1 MRYRVLLLALF
12 AVIAATAQ
20 TEPLFDKEY
29 YRCENQWVLLPKKAA
44 DTAYT
49 TAYLYLDR
57 DAGFS
62 LRLQGSLYKDRGGIW
77 RYSAYDRK
85 SATIFRIPA
94 EFTNVAVMDLQTL
107 AAAGLPTAPDWI
119 WNYREG
125 EDDAPQLVRR
135 GYFYNHVGASDIALP
150 LLEKAY
156 KEDPETEQLMFEL
169 SYAYNAL
176 GKFDDA
182 ISLLLPAVKKT
193 PKEPMLLREL
203 GYAYAQQLKMDDA
216 EAVYKKGIAC
226 STKPDQQAEMAFNMV
241 GAYFKKGNK
250 EKFAEWGG
258 ILKKYAEKD
267 SVFISYYMLFEEALN
282 KK

>member
-1 MRYRVLLLALF
+1 MKTKVLLIALLAF
-12 AVIAATAQ
+12 ISAKAQ
-20 TEPLFDKEY
+20 TEPLFDKDY
-29 YRCENQWVLLPKKAA
+29 FRCENQWVLLPKKAT

-62 LRLQGSLYKDRGGIW
+62 MRLQGSLYKGKSGLW
-77 RYSAYDRK
+77 KYSPYDRK
-85 SATIFRIPA
+85 SSVIFRIPQ
-94 EFTNVAVMDLQTL
+94 EFDRVAVMNPQTL
-107 AAAGLPTAPDWI
+107 ADAGLPTAPDWI

-135 GYFYNHVGASDIALP
+135 GYYYNHVGASDIALP

-176 GKFDDA
+176 DKFDDA
-182 ISLLLPAVKKT
+182 IRVLLPAVKKA
-193 PKEPMLLREL
+193 PKEPLLLREL
-203 GYAYAQQLKMDDA
+203 GYAYAQQLKTTDA

-226 STKPDQQAEMAFNMV
+226 SRQPDQQAEMAFNMV
-241 GAYFKKGNK
+241 GAYFKTGDKK
-250 EKFAEWGG
+250 KFAEWGD
-258 ILKKYAEKD
+258 IMKKYAAKD
-267 SVFISYYMLFEEALN
+267 SAFLAYYTMFEKELN